1 MGVNVYSCR
10 IWACGDEKTGHCSPG
25 AASDTFARMQA
36 QTSFTYKL
44 TPPQQETLERILRNG
59 LYRLREVPY
68 TRVAVE
74 AADFNVSLYTSGSCV
89 VQGKG
94 ARDWITFTL
103 EPEVLQEARLGYEN
117 ILDPTQSTPHMGID
131 ESGKGDFFGPLVI
144 AAAYVDEQLAA
155 QLKALQVRDSKRIT
169 SDKVAERMAGDI
181 AKILGGRYALVT
193 IGPRAYN
200 RLYAKMHNVNR
211 MLAWG
216 HARAIEDLLEK
227 VPNCPRALSDQFG
240 PTRQIER
247 ALMVKGRNIKLEQRP
262 KAESDVAVAAA
273 SILAR
278 AGFLRALRDTGAKL
292 GVPAPKGAS
301 PQVREAAQ
309 QAIRLHGPRILL
321 DTAKCHF
328 KTTDEVLA
336 ACGHTR
342 AELGAEGQA
351 QSRARMEEKTLEDK
365 S

>member
-1 MGVNVYSCR
+1 
-10 IWACGDEKTGHCSPG
+10 
-25 AASDTFARMQA
+25 MQP
-36 QTSFTYKL
+36 QTSFTFKL
-44 TPPQQETLERILRNG
+44 STAQQDTLEKILRG
-59 LYRLREVPY
+59 GPYRTREVPY

-74 AADFNVSLYTSGSCV
+74 ADDFNVALYTSGSCV

-94 ARDWITFTL
+94 ARDWVTFTL
-103 EPEVLQEARLGYEN
+103 EPEVLQEARLGYEA
-117 ILDPTQSTPHMGID
+117 ILDPSQNTPHMGVD

-144 AAAYVDEQLAA
+144 AAAYVNEQLAG
-155 QLKALQVRDSKRIT
+155 QLRALRVRDSKRIT
-169 SDKVAERMAGDI
+169 SDKVAEQMAGDI
-181 AKILGGRYALVT
+181 AKILGQRYAIVT

-216 HARAIEDLLEK
+216 HARAIEDLLAQ
-227 VPNCPRALSDQFG
+227 VPDCPRALSDQFG
-240 PTRQIER
+240 PTQQIER
-247 ALMVKGRNIKLEQRP
+247 ALMAKGRRIKLEQRP

-278 AGFLRALRDTGAKL
+278 AGFIRALREMGSKL
-292 GVPAPKGAS
+292 GFTVPKGAS

-309 QAIRLHGPRILL
+309 QAIRQHGPGILL

-336 ACGHTR
+336 ATGHQR
-342 AELGAEGQA
+342 SELGPEGQA
-351 QSRARMEEKTLEDK
+351 QSRSRLTGKAEGGEP